1 MGVNVGGFGLL
12 PGSLANLIALRWRTI
27 AVSGG
32 VSISIQYRCCLG
44 GAGGIRFVGY
54 DPGLVGSGNK
64 KGG

>member
-1 MGVNVGGFGLL
+1 MRYG
-12 PGSLANLIALRWRTI
+12 WRTI

-32 VSISIQYRCCLG
+32 VSISIQYDAVVG

-54 DPGLVGSGNK
+54 DPGLVGLANK